1 MENDVKDTENLEL
14 EKQKQELEKQ
24 KQELEKLTQ
33 EKEQEIIKEKRKY
46 IYIFLEIIKE
56 KRNYILLG
64 IIIFLFMLYPILSS
78 ITYDEPS
85 QAIKTAHTKTIL
97 ETLPDLISVL
107 IKNNLDSHQQEI
119 SDLLSSSKDKMYSK
133 VDAQIDNLFD
143 PIENNVDKFLDWH
156 YSLKGNYSELA
167 LFVAKKLGLSVED
180 ALFNKLQEKFLGAD
194 YKQRLKTMTDNI
206 SDAFISLLRQHKKD
220 TEKIATQGVADIP
233 QVVESLK
240 NIDDQIEIDLQLK
253 VGFAAAIGA
262 TAGVGAG
269 ALMEKLAPKLV
280 EKIGAKLGAKV
291 GAKFLAKFGIAVG
304 GVLSTL
310 GADVAFNYIDEWLH
324 RDDFKKEILNNINE
338 VKKNLKES
346 YKTGFDNSITK
357 FSQGLQEDLK
367 NIETISVKAHI
378 EKLKQTP
385 EENNQKK
392 TINKKGLIF

>member
-1 MENDVKDTENLEL
+1 MENDVKEDLEQARPKL
-14 EKQKQELEKQ
+14 ELEKQ

-33 EKEQEIIKEKRKY
+33 EKEQEIKKNKEGRKY
-46 IYIFLEIIKE
+46 IYI
-56 KRNYILLG
+56 

-97 ETLPDLISVL
+97 EILPDPISDL

-119 SDLLSSSKDKMYSK
+119 SDLLSSSKDKIYSK

-180 ALFNKLQEKFLGAD
+180 ALFNKLQEKLLGAD

-240 NIDDQIEIDLQLK
+240 NIDDRIERDLKLK
-253 VGFAAAIGA
+253 MGFAAAIGA

-269 ALMEKLAPKLV
+269 KLMKRLVPKLV
-280 EKIGAKLGAKV
+280 EKLGTKLGAK
-291 GAKFLAKFGIAVG
+291 FLVKFGIAVG

-338 VKKNLKES
+338 MKKNLKES
-346 YKTGFDNSITK
+346 YKTDFDNSITK
-357 FSQGLQEDLK
+357 FSQEFQKDLK
-367 NIETISVKAHI
+367 NIETISVKAYV
-378 EKLKQTP
+378 EKLK
-385 EENNQKK
+385 
-392 TINKKGLIF
+392 

>member
-1 MENDVKDTENLEL
+1 MENDVKEDLEQARPKL
-14 EKQKQELEKQ
+14 ELEKQ

-33 EKEQEIIKEKRKY
+33 EKEQEIKKKEERKY
-46 IYIFLEIIKE
+46 IYI
-56 KRNYILLG
+56 

-78 ITYDEPS
+78 ITYDEPN

-97 ETLPDLISVL
+97 EILPDPISDL

-233 QVVESLK
+233 QVMESLK
-240 NIDDQIEIDLQLK
+240 NIDDRTERDLQLK
-253 VGFAAAIGA
+253 MGFAAAIGA

-269 ALMEKLAPKLV
+269 KLMERLAPKLV
-280 EKIGAKLGAKV
+280 EKLGTKLGD
-291 GAKFLAKFGIAVG
+291 KFLAKFGIAVG

-310 GADVAFNYIDEWLH
+310 GADVVLNYIDEWLH
-324 RDDFKKEILNNINE
+324 RDEFKKEILNNINE

-346 YKTGFDNSITK
+346 YKISFDNSITK

-367 NIETISVKAHI
+367 NIETIR
-378 EKLKQTP
+378 LKRT
-385 EENNQKK
+385 
-392 TINKKGLIF
+392 

>member
-1 MENDVKDTENLEL
+1 MENDVKEDLEQARPKL
-14 EKQKQELEKQ
+14 
-24 KQELEKLTQ
+24 ELEKLTQ
-33 EKEQEIIKEKRKY
+33 EKEQEIKKKEGRKY
-46 IYIFLEIIKE
+46 IYI
-56 KRNYILLG
+56 

-97 ETLPDLISVL
+97 EILPDLIPDL

-167 LFVAKKLGLSVED
+167 LLVAKKLGLSVED
-180 ALFNKLQEKFLGAD
+180 ALFNRLQEKFLGAD
-194 YKQRLKTMTDNI
+194 YKQRLQTMTDNI
-206 SDAFISLLRQHKKD
+206 SNAFISLLRQHKKD

-240 NIDDQIEIDLQLK
+240 NIDDRIERDLKLK
-253 VGFAAAIGA
+253 MGFAAAIGA
-262 TAGVGAG
+262 TAGVGASV
-269 ALMEKLAPKLV
+269 LMKRLTPKLV
-280 EKIGAKLGAKV
+280 EKLGTKL

-304 GVLSTL
+304 GVLPTL

-324 RDDFKKEILNNINE
+324 RDDFKKEIFNNINE
-338 VKKNLKES
+338 MKKNLKES

-357 FSQGLQEDLK
+357 FSQEFQKDLK
-367 NIETISVKAHI
+367 NIETTISVKAHV
-378 EKLKQTP
+378 EKLNQTP
-385 EENNQKK
+385 KENNQK
-392 TINKKGLIF
+392 INQ

>member
-1 MENDVKDTENLEL
+1 MLKSFIVYQNILGVSVENDVKEDLEQARPKL
-14 EKQKQELEKQ
+14 ELEKQ

-33 EKEQEIIKEKRKY
+33 EKEQEIKEKEERKY
-46 IYIFLEIIKE
+46 IYI
-56 KRNYILLG
+56 

-97 ETLPDLISVL
+97 EILPDPISDL

-167 LFVAKKLGLSVED
+167 LFAAKKLGLSVED

-194 YKQRLKTMTDNI
+194 YKQRLKTMADNI

-240 NIDDQIEIDLQLK
+240 NIDDQIERDLKLK
-253 VGFAAAIGA
+253 MGFAASIGL

-269 ALMEKLAPKLV
+269 KLMKRLVPKLV
-280 EKIGAKLGAKV
+280 EKLGTKLGAKV

-338 VKKNLKES
+338 MKKNLKES
-346 YKTGFDNSITK
+346 YKISFDNSITK
-357 FSQGLQEDLK
+357 FSQEFQKDLK
-367 NIETISVKAHI
+367 NIETISVKAHV
-378 EKLKQTP
+378 EKLK
-385 EENNQKK
+385 
-392 TINKKGLIF
+392 

>member
-1 MENDVKDTENLEL
+1 MENDVKEDLE
-14 EKQKQELEKQ
+14 QARP

-33 EKEQEIIKEKRKY
+33 EKEQEIKKKEGRKY
-46 IYIFLEIIKE
+46 IC
-56 KRNYILLG
+56 
-64 IIIFLFMLYPILSS
+64 IIIILFMLYPILSS
-78 ITYDEPS
+78 ITYDEPN

-97 ETLPDLISVL
+97 EILPDPISDL

-206 SDAFISLLRQHKKD
+206 SDTFISLLRQHKKD

-233 QVVESLK
+233 QVMESLK
-240 NIDDQIEIDLQLK
+240 NIDDKTERDLKLK
-253 VGFAAAIGA
+253 MGFAAAIVA

-269 ALMEKLAPKLV
+269 KLMKRLVPKLV
-280 EKIGAKLGAKV
+280 EKLGAKLGV
-291 GAKFLAKFGIAVG
+291 KFLAKFGIAVGG

-338 VKKNLKES
+338 AKKNLKKS
-346 YKTGFDNSITK
+346 YKISFDNSITK
-357 FSQGLQEDLK
+357 FSQEFQKGLK
-367 NIETISVKAHI
+367 NIETISVKAHV
-378 EKLKQTP
+378 EKLNQTP
-385 EENNQKK
+385 KENNQK
-392 TINKKGLIF
+392 NNQ

>member
-1 MENDVKDTENLEL
+1 MENDVKEDLEQARPKL
-14 EKQKQELEKQ
+14 
-24 KQELEKLTQ
+24 ELEKLTQ
-33 EKEQEIIKEKRKY
+33 EKEQEIIKEERKY
-46 IYIFLEIIKE
+46 IYIF
-56 KRNYILLG
+56 LG

-78 ITYDEPS
+78 ITYNEPS

-97 ETLPDLISVL
+97 ETLPDLIPDL

-167 LFVAKKLGLSVED
+167 LLTAKFVAKKLGLSVED
-180 ALFNKLQEKFLGAD
+180 ALFNKLQEKFLGTD

-240 NIDDQIEIDLQLK
+240 NIDDRTERDLKLK
-253 VGFAAAIGA
+253 MGFAAAIGA
-262 TAGVGAG
+262 TAGVCAG
-269 ALMEKLAPKLV
+269 KLMKRLVPKLV
-280 EKIGAKLGAKV
+280 EKLGTKLGAK
-291 GAKFLAKFGIAVG
+291 FLVKFGIAVG
-304 GVLSTL
+304 GVLPTL
-310 GADVAFNYIDEWLH
+310 GADVAFNYIDEWLY

-357 FSQGLQEDLK
+357 FSQEFQKDLK
-367 NIETISVKAHI
+367 NIETISVKAYV
-378 EKLKQTP
+378 EKLK
-385 EENNQKK
+385 
-392 TINKKGLIF
+392 

>member
-1 MENDVKDTENLEL
+1 MENDVKEDLEQARPKL
-14 EKQKQELEKQ
+14 ELEKQ

-33 EKEQEIIKEKRKY
+33 EKEQEIKKKEGRKY
-46 IYIFLEIIKE
+46 IYI
-56 KRNYILLG
+56 
-64 IIIFLFMLYPILSS
+64 IIIILFMLYPILSS

-97 ETLPDLISVL
+97 EILPDPISDL

-180 ALFNKLQEKFLGAD
+180 ALLFNKLQEKFLGAD

-206 SDAFISLLRQHKKD
+206 SDAFISLLHQHKKD

-240 NIDDQIEIDLQLK
+240 NIDGRTERDLKLK
-253 VGFAAAIGA
+253 MGFAAAIGA

-269 ALMEKLAPKLV
+269 KLMKRLVPKLV
-280 EKIGAKLGAKV
+280 EKLGTKL

-310 GADVAFNYIDEWLH
+310 GADVALNYIDEWLH
-324 RDDFKKEILNNINE
+324 RDDFKKEILKNINE
-338 VKKNLKES
+338 MKKNLKES

-357 FSQGLQEDLK
+357 FSQEFQKDLK
-367 NIETISVKAHI
+367 NIETISVKVHV
-378 EKLKQTP
+378 EKLK
-385 EENNQKK
+385 
-392 TINKKGLIF
+392 

>member
-1 MENDVKDTENLEL
+1 MENDVKEDLE
-14 EKQKQELEKQ
+14 QARP

-33 EKEQEIIKEKRKY
+33 EKEQEIIKEKREY
-46 IYIFLEIIKE
+46 IYIF
-56 KRNYILLG
+56 LG
-64 IIIFLFMLYPILSS
+64 IIIFLFILYFTLS
-78 ITYDEPS
+78 IFTYNEPS

-97 ETLPDLISVL
+97 EIFPDLISDL

-167 LFVAKKLGLSVED
+167 FLVAKKLGLSVED

-194 YKQRLKTMTDNI
+194 YKQRLQTMTDNI

-220 TEKIATQGVADIP
+220 TEKIATQGVADIS

-240 NIDDQIEIDLQLK
+240 NINDQIEIDLQLK
-253 VGFAAAIGA
+253 MGFAAAIGA
-262 TAGVGAG
+262 TAGVGTG

-280 EKIGAKLGAKV
+280 EKLGTKL

-346 YKTGFDNSITK
+346 YKMGFDNSITK
-357 FSQGLQEDLK
+357 FSQGLQEGLK

-378 EKLKQTP
+378 EKLK
-385 EENNQKK
+385 
-392 TINKKGLIF
+392 

>member
-1 MENDVKDTENLEL
+1 MENDVKDTENLEQ
-14 EKQKQELEKQ
+14 EKQKLDLEKQ

-33 EKEQEIIKEKRKY
+33 EKEQEIIKEKRN
-46 IYIFLEIIKE
+46 YIF
-56 KRNYILLG
+56 LG

-78 ITYDEPS
+78 ITYNEPS

-97 ETLPDLISVL
+97 ETLPDLIPDL

-167 LFVAKKLGLSVED
+167 LLVAKKLGLSVED

-194 YKQRLKTMTDNI
+194 YKQRLQTMTDNI
-206 SDAFISLLRQHKKD
+206 SNAFISLLRQHKKD
-220 TEKIATQGVADIP
+220 TEKIATQGVAGIP

-240 NIDDQIEIDLQLK
+240 NIDDRTERDLKLK
-253 VGFAAAIGA
+253 MGFAAAIGA

-269 ALMEKLAPKLV
+269 KLMKKLAPKLV
-280 EKIGAKLGAKV
+280 EKLGTKL
-291 GAKFLAKFGIAVG
+291 GAKFLAKFGIAVGG

-338 VKKNLKES
+338 AKKNLKES

-357 FSQGLQEDLK
+357 FSQEFQKDLK

-385 EENNQKK
+385 KENNQK
-392 TINKKGLIF
+392 NNQ

>member
-1 MENDVKDTENLEL
+1 
-14 EKQKQELEKQ
+14 
-24 KQELEKLTQ
+24 
-33 EKEQEIIKEKRKY
+33 
-46 IYIFLEIIKE
+46 
-56 KRNYILLG
+56 
-64 IIIFLFMLYPILSS
+64 MLYPILSS

-97 ETLPDLISVL
+97 EILPDPISDL

-194 YKQRLKTMTDNI
+194 YKQQLKTMTDNI

-233 QVVESLK
+233 QVAESLK
-240 NIDDQIEIDLQLK
+240 NIDDQIERDLQLK
-253 VGFAAAIGA
+253 MGFAAAIGA

-269 ALMEKLAPKLV
+269 KLMKRLAPKLV
-280 EKIGAKLGAKV
+280 EKIGTKLGAKV

-310 GADVAFNYIDEWLH
+310 GADVAFSYIDEWLH

-338 VKKNLKES
+338 AKKNLKES
-346 YKTGFDNSITK
+346 YKMGFDNSITK
-357 FSQGLQEDLK
+357 FSQGLQENLK
-367 NIETISVKAHI
+367 NAETISVKAHI

-385 EENNQKK
+385 KENNQK
-392 TINKKGLIF
+392 INQ

>member
-1 MENDVKDTENLEL
+1 MENDVKEDLE
-14 EKQKQELEKQ
+14 QARP

-33 EKEQEIIKEKRKY
+33 EKEQEIKKREGRKY
-46 IYIFLEIIKE
+46 IYIISEIIKE
-56 KRNYILLG
+56 ERKYIC

-97 ETLPDLISVL
+97 EILPDPISDL

-156 YSLKGNYSELA
+156 YSLKGDYSELA

-206 SDAFISLLRQHKKD
+206 SDAFISLLHQHKKD

-240 NIDDQIEIDLQLK
+240 NIDDRTERDLKLK
-253 VGFAAAIGA
+253 MGFVAAIGA

-269 ALMEKLAPKLV
+269 KLMKRLVPKLV
-280 EKIGAKLGAKV
+280 EKLGTKLGAKV

-304 GVLSTL
+304 GVLPTL

-338 VKKNLKES
+338 MKKNLKES
-346 YKTGFDNSITK
+346 YKISFDNSITK
-357 FSQGLQEDLK
+357 FSQEFQKDLK
-367 NIETISVKAHI
+367 NIETISVKAYV
-378 EKLKQTP
+378 EKLK
-385 EENNQKK
+385 
-392 TINKKGLIF
+392 

>member
-1 MENDVKDTENLEL
+1 MENDVKEDLEQARPKL
-14 EKQKQELEKQ
+14 ELEKQ

-33 EKEQEIIKEKRKY
+33 EKEQEIKKKEGRKY
-46 IYIFLEIIKE
+46 IYI
-56 KRNYILLG
+56 
-64 IIIFLFMLYPILSS
+64 IIILFMLYPILSS
-78 ITYDEPS
+78 FTYNEPS

-97 ETLPDLISVL
+97 EILPDPISDL

-180 ALFNKLQEKFLGAD
+180 ALFNKLQEKLLGAD

-240 NIDDQIEIDLQLK
+240 NIDDRIERDLKLK
-253 VGFAAAIGA
+253 MGFAVAIGE

-269 ALMEKLAPKLV
+269 KLMKRLVPKLV
-280 EKIGAKLGAKV
+280 EKLGTKL

-304 GVLSTL
+304 GGVLPTL
-310 GADVAFNYIDEWLH
+310 GADVAFNYIDEWLY

-338 VKKNLKES
+338 MKKNLKES
-346 YKTGFDNSITK
+346 YKISFDNGITK
-357 FSQGLQEDLK
+357 FSQEFQKDLK
-367 NIETISVKAHI
+367 NIETISVKAYV
-378 EKLKQTP
+378 EKLK
-385 EENNQKK
+385 
-392 TINKKGLIF
+392 

>member
-1 MENDVKDTENLEL
+1 MENDVKEDLEQARPKL
-14 EKQKQELEKQ
+14 ELEKQ

-33 EKEQEIIKEKRKY
+33 EKEQEIKKKEGRKY
-46 IYIFLEIIKE
+46 IYI
-56 KRNYILLG
+56 

-97 ETLPDLISVL
+97 EILPDPISDL

-180 ALFNKLQEKFLGAD
+180 ALFNKLQEKFLGSD

-240 NIDDQIEIDLQLK
+240 NIDDRTERDLKLK
-253 VGFAAAIGA
+253 MGFAVAIGA

-269 ALMEKLAPKLV
+269 ALMERLVPKLV
-280 EKIGAKLGAKV
+280 EKLGTKLGAKV

-310 GADVAFNYIDEWLH
+310 GADVALNYIDEWLH

-338 VKKNLKES
+338 AKK
-346 YKTGFDNSITK
+346 I
-357 FSQGLQEDLK
+357 
-367 NIETISVKAHI
+367 
-378 EKLKQTP
+378 
-385 EENNQKK
+385 
-392 TINKKGLIF
+392 

>member
-1 MENDVKDTENLEL
+1 MENDVKEDLEQARPKL
-14 EKQKQELEKQ
+14 ELEKQ

-33 EKEQEIIKEKRKY
+33 EKEQEIIKEKREY
-46 IYIFLEIIKE
+46 IYIFLEIIKK

-78 ITYDEPS
+78 ITYNEPS

-97 ETLPDLISVL
+97 EILPDLIPDL

-167 LFVAKKLGLSVED
+167 LLVAKKLGLSVED

-233 QVVESLK
+233 QVVKSLK
-240 NIDDQIEIDLQLK
+240 NIDDQIERDVELK
-253 VGFAAAIGA
+253 MGFAAAIGLM
-262 TAGVGAG
+262 AGVGASK
-269 ALMEKLAPKLV
+269 LMKRLAPKLV
-280 EKIGAKLGAKV
+280 KKLGAKL

-304 GVLSTL
+304 GGVLSTL
-310 GADVAFNYIDEWLH
+310 GTDVAFNYIDEWLH

-338 VKKNLKES
+338 AKKNLKES
-346 YKTGFDNSITK
+346 YKMGFDNSITK

-367 NIETISVKAHI
+367 NIETISVKAHM
-378 EKLKQTP
+378 EKLK
-385 EENNQKK
+385 
-392 TINKKGLIF
+392 

>member
-1 MENDVKDTENLEL
+1 MENDVKEDLERARP
-14 EKQKQELEKQ
+14 

-33 EKEQEIIKEKRKY
+33 EKEQEIKKKEGRKY
-46 IYIFLEIIKE
+46 IYI
-56 KRNYILLG
+56 
-64 IIIFLFMLYPILSS
+64 IIIFLFMLYPILS
-78 ITYDEPS
+78 IFTYNEPS

-97 ETLPDLISVL
+97 EILPDPISDL

-233 QVVESLK
+233 QVVEK
-240 NIDDQIEIDLQLK
+240 I
-253 VGFAAAIGA
+253 
-262 TAGVGAG
+262 
-269 ALMEKLAPKLV
+269 LMTEQ
-280 EKIGAKLGAKV
+280 
-291 GAKFLAKFGIAVG
+291 
-304 GVLSTL
+304 
-310 GADVAFNYIDEWLH
+310 
-324 RDDFKKEILNNINE
+324 KE
-338 VKKNLKES
+338 
-346 YKTGFDNSITK
+346 T
-357 FSQGLQEDLK
+357 
-367 NIETISVKAHI
+367 
-378 EKLKQTP
+378 
-385 EENNQKK
+385 
-392 TINKKGLIF
+392 

>member
-1 MENDVKDTENLEL
+1 MENDVKEDLEQARPKL
-14 EKQKQELEKQ
+14 ELEKQ

-33 EKEQEIIKEKRKY
+33 EKEQEIKKKEERKY
-46 IYIFLEIIKE
+46 IYI
-56 KRNYILLG
+56 

-78 ITYDEPS
+78 FTYNEPS

-97 ETLPDLISVL
+97 EILPDPISDL

-206 SDAFISLLRQHKKD
+206 SDAFISLLCQHKKD

-240 NIDDQIEIDLQLK
+240 NIDDQIERDLKLK
-253 VGFAAAIGA
+253 MRFAAAIGA

-269 ALMEKLAPKLV
+269 KLMKRLVPKLV
-280 EKIGAKLGAKV
+280 EKLGTKL

-304 GVLSTL
+304 GVLSIL
-310 GADVAFNYIDEWLH
+310 GADAAFNYIDERLH
-324 RDDFKKEILNNINE
+324 RDEFKKEILNNINE
-338 VKKNLKES
+338 MKKNLKES
-346 YKTGFDNSITK
+346 YKISFDNSITK
-357 FSQGLQEDLK
+357 FSQEFQKDLK
-367 NIETISVKAHI
+367 NIETIA
-378 EKLKQTP
+378 LKRMWKNSTKP
-385 EENNQKK
+385 PKRTTK
-392 TINKKGLIF
+392 RIINKKGSIF

>member
-1 MENDVKDTENLEL
+1 MSVENDVKEELEQSRPKPEL
-14 EKQKQELEKQ
+14 EKQKLEQ
-24 KQELEKLTQ
+24 EKLTQ
-33 EKEQEIIKEKRKY
+33 EKECPESKEQEKQRKRKKSSRM
-46 IYIFLEIIKE
+46 FWGTIIV
-56 KRNYILLG
+56 LLVVY
-64 IIIFLFMLYPILSS
+64 FSVKFFAYS
-78 ITYDEPS
+78 EPS
-85 QAIKTAHTKTIL
+85 QETKTARTQKIIKPAKRYI
-97 ETLPDLISVL
+97 EKFLPTDI
-107 IKNNLDSHQQEI
+107 IKDNLNNHQ
-119 SDLLSSSKDKMYSK
+119 SKINAALNSGIEEMNG
-133 VDAQIDNLFD
+133 VINTQIDGFFD

-240 NIDDQIEIDLQLK
+240 NITDRTERDLKLK
-253 VGFAAAIGA
+253 MGFAATIGA
-262 TAGVGAG
+262 TACVGVGK
-269 ALMEKLAPKLV
+269 LMKRLVPKLV
-280 EKIGAKLGAKV
+280 EKLGTKL

-338 VKKNLKES
+338 MKKNLKES
-346 YKTGFDNSITK
+346 YKTDFDNSITK
-357 FSQGLQEDLK
+357 FSQEFQKGLK
-367 NIETISVKAHI
+367 NIETISVKAYV
-378 EKLKQTP
+378 EKLNQTP
-385 EENNQKK
+385 KENNQK
-392 TINKKGLIF
+392 NNQ

>member
-1 MENDVKDTENLEL
+1 MENDVKEDLEQARP
-14 EKQKQELEKQ
+14 E
-24 KQELEKLTQ
+24 QELEKLTQ
-33 EKEQEIIKEKRKY
+33 EKEQEIKKKEGRKY
-46 IYIFLEIIKE
+46 IYI
-56 KRNYILLG
+56 
-64 IIIFLFMLYPILSS
+64 IIIILFMLYPILSS
-78 ITYDEPS
+78 FTYDEPS

-97 ETLPDLISVL
+97 EILPDLISDL

-180 ALFNKLQEKFLGAD
+180 ALFNKLQEKLLGAD

-206 SDAFISLLRQHKKD
+206 SDAFIGLLRQHKKD
-220 TEKIATQGVADIP
+220 TEKIATQGVAGIP
-233 QVVESLK
+233 QVAESLK
-240 NIDDQIEIDLQLK
+240 NIDDRTERDLELK
-253 VGFAAAIGA
+253 KGFAASIGA

-269 ALMEKLAPKLV
+269 ALMKRLVPKLV
-280 EKIGAKLGAKV
+280 EKLGTKLGAKV

-338 VKKNLKES
+338 MKKNLKEN
-346 YKTGFDNSITK
+346 YKISFDNSITK
-357 FSQGLQEDLK
+357 FSQEFQKDLK
-367 NIETISVKAHI
+367 NIETISVKAHV
-378 EKLKQTP
+378 EKLNQTP
-385 EENNQKK
+385 KENNQK
-392 TINKKGLIF
+392 INQ

>member
-1 MENDVKDTENLEL
+1 MENDVKEDLEQARPKLEL

-33 EKEQEIIKEKRKY
+33 EKEQEIKKKEGRKY
-46 IYIFLEIIKE
+46 IYI
-56 KRNYILLG
+56 
-64 IIIFLFMLYPILSS
+64 IIILFMLYPILSS

-97 ETLPDLISVL
+97 EILPDPISDL

-180 ALFNKLQEKFLGAD
+180 ALFNKLQEKLLGAD

-240 NIDDQIEIDLQLK
+240 NIDDQIERDLKLK
-253 VGFAAAIGA
+253 MGFAAAIGA

-269 ALMEKLAPKLV
+269 KLMKRLVPKLV
-280 EKIGAKLGAKV
+280 ENLGTKLGAKL

-346 YKTGFDNSITK
+346 YKTGFDNSITR
-357 FSQGLQEDLK
+357 FSQEFQKDLK
-367 NIETISVKAHI
+367 NIETISVKAHV
-378 EKLKQTP
+378 EKLK
-385 EENNQKK
+385 
-392 TINKKGLIF
+392 

>member
-1 MENDVKDTENLEL
+1 MENDVKEDLEQARPKL
-14 EKQKQELEKQ
+14 ELEKQ

-33 EKEQEIIKEKRKY
+33 EKEQEIKKKEERKY
-46 IYIFLEIIKE
+46 IYIFL
-56 KRNYILLG
+56 G
-64 IIIFLFMLYPILSS
+64 IIIFLFIFYIILSS
-78 ITYDEPS
+78 ITYNEPS

-97 ETLPDLISVL
+97 ETLPDLISDL

-167 LFVAKKLGLSVED
+167 LLTAKFVAKKLGLSVED
-180 ALFNKLQEKFLGAD
+180 ALFNKLQEKLLGAD

-240 NIDDQIEIDLQLK
+240 NIDDRTERDLKLK
-253 VGFAAAIGA
+253 MGFATAIGA

-269 ALMEKLAPKLV
+269 KLMKRLVPKLV
-280 EKIGAKLGAKV
+280 EKLGTKL

-338 VKKNLKES
+338 MKKNLKES

-357 FSQGLQEDLK
+357 FSQEFQKDLK
-367 NIETISVKAHI
+367 NIETISVKAHV
-378 EKLKQTP
+378 EKLK
-385 EENNQKK
+385 
-392 TINKKGLIF
+392 

>member
-1 MENDVKDTENLEL
+1 MENDVKEDLEQARPKL
-14 EKQKQELEKQ
+14 ELEKQ

-33 EKEQEIIKEKRKY
+33 EKEQEIKKNKEGRKY
-46 IYIFLEIIKE
+46 IYI
-56 KRNYILLG
+56 

-78 ITYDEPS
+78 FTYNNEPS

-97 ETLPDLISVL
+97 EILPDPISDL

-233 QVVESLK
+233 QVMESLK
-240 NIDDQIEIDLQLK
+240 NIDDKTERDLKLK
-253 VGFAAAIGA
+253 MGFAAAIGA

-269 ALMEKLAPKLV
+269 KLMKRLVPKLV
-280 EKIGAKLGAKV
+280 EKLGTKL

-338 VKKNLKES
+338 MKKNLKES
-346 YKTGFDNSITK
+346 YKISFDNSITK
-357 FSQGLQEDLK
+357 FSQEFQKDLK
-367 NIETISVKAHI
+367 NIETISVKAYV
-378 EKLKQTP
+378 EKLK
-385 EENNQKK
+385 
-392 TINKKGLIF
+392 

>member
-14 EKQKQELEKQ
+14 EKQKLDLEKQ
-24 KQELEKLTQ
+24 KQELEKLT
-33 EKEQEIIKEKRKY
+33 EIIKEKRKY
-46 IYIFLEIIKE
+46 IYIFSEIIKE
-56 KRNYILLG
+56 KRNYILSG
-64 IIIFLFMLYPILSS
+64 IIIILFMLYPILSS

-97 ETLPDLISVL
+97 EILPDPISDL

-143 PIENNVDKFLDWH
+143 SIENNVDKFLDWH

-206 SDAFISLLRQHKKD
+206 SDAFISLLHQHKKD

-240 NIDDQIEIDLQLK
+240 NIDDRTERDLKLK
-253 VGFAAAIGA
+253 MGFAASIGL

-269 ALMEKLAPKLV
+269 KLMKRLVPKLV
-280 EKIGAKLGAKV
+280 EKLGTKLGAKV
-291 GAKFLAKFGIAVG
+291 GAKFLAKFGIAPWVASYQLLG
-304 GVLSTL
+304 LMWLLIILMNGSTEM
-310 GADVAFNYIDEWLH
+310 IS
-324 RDDFKKEILNNINE
+324 KK
-338 VKKNLKES
+338 
-346 YKTGFDNSITK
+346 K
-357 FSQGLQEDLK
+357 F
-367 NIETISVKAHI
+367 
-378 EKLKQTP
+378 
-385 EENNQKK
+385 
-392 TINKKGLIF
+392 

>member
-1 MENDVKDTENLEL
+1 MENDVKEDLE
-14 EKQKQELEKQ
+14 QARPKQELEKQ
-24 KQELEKLTQ
+24 KLELEKQTQ
-33 EKEQEIIKEKRKY
+33 EKEQEIKRKEERKY
-46 IYIFLEIIKE
+46 IF
-56 KRNYILLG
+56 LG
-64 IIIFLFMLYPILSS
+64 IIIFLFILYFTLS
-78 ITYDEPS
+78 IFKYNEPS

-97 ETLPDLISVL
+97 EIFPDLISDL

-206 SDAFISLLRQHKKD
+206 SDAFISLLCQHKKD

-233 QVVESLK
+233 QVAESLK
-240 NIDDQIEIDLQLK
+240 NIDDQIERDLQLK
-253 VGFAAAIGA
+253 MGFAAAIGL

-269 ALMEKLAPKLV
+269 KLIKRLVPKLV
-280 EKIGAKLGAKV
+280 EKLGTKLGAK
-291 GAKFLAKFGIAVG
+291 FLVKFGIAVG
-304 GVLSTL
+304 GLSTL
-310 GADVAFNYIDEWLH
+310 GADVAFNYIDEWLY

-346 YKTGFDNSITK
+346 YKISFDNSITK

-367 NIETISVKAHI
+367 NIETISVKAYV
-378 EKLKQTP
+378 EKLK
-385 EENNQKK
+385 
-392 TINKKGLIF
+392 

>member
-1 MENDVKDTENLEL
+1 
-14 EKQKQELEKQ
+14 
-24 KQELEKLTQ
+24 
-33 EKEQEIIKEKRKY
+33 
-46 IYIFLEIIKE
+46 
-56 KRNYILLG
+56 
-64 IIIFLFMLYPILSS
+64 MLYPILSS

-97 ETLPDLISVL
+97 EILPDPISDL

-194 YKQRLKTMTDNI
+194 YKQQLKTMTDNI

-240 NIDDQIEIDLQLK
+240 NINDQIERDLKLK
-253 VGFAAAIGA
+253 MGFAAAIGA

-269 ALMEKLAPKLV
+269 KLMKRLVPKLV
-280 EKIGAKLGAKV
+280 EKLGTKL

-304 GVLSTL
+304 GGVLSTL
-310 GADVAFNYIDEWLH
+310 GADVAFSYIDEWLH

-338 VKKNLKES
+338 AKK
-346 YKTGFDNSITK
+346 I
-357 FSQGLQEDLK
+357 
-367 NIETISVKAHI
+367 
-378 EKLKQTP
+378 
-385 EENNQKK
+385 
-392 TINKKGLIF
+392 

>member
-1 MENDVKDTENLEL
+1 MENDVKEDLEQARPKL
-14 EKQKQELEKQ
+14 ELEKQ

-33 EKEQEIIKEKRKY
+33 EKEQEIKKREGRKY
-46 IYIFLEIIKE
+46 IYI
-56 KRNYILLG
+56 
-64 IIIFLFMLYPILSS
+64 IIIIIILFMLYPIVSG
-78 ITYDEPS
+78 IPYNEPS

-97 ETLPDLISVL
+97 EILPDPISDL

-167 LFVAKKLGLSVED
+167 LFAAKFVAKTIGLSVED
-180 ALFNKLQEKFLGAD
+180 ALFNKLQEKLLGAD

-206 SDAFISLLRQHKKD
+206 SDAFISLLHQHKKD

-240 NIDDQIEIDLQLK
+240 NIDDRIERDLKLK
-253 VGFAAAIGA
+253 MGFVAAIGA

-269 ALMEKLAPKLV
+269 KLMKRLVPKLV
-280 EKIGAKLGAKV
+280 EKLGTKL

-310 GADVAFNYIDEWLH
+310 GADVAFNYIDERLH

-338 VKKNLKES
+338 MKKNLKEI

-357 FSQGLQEDLK
+357 FSQEFQKDLK
-367 NIETISVKAHI
+367 NIETISVKAYV
-378 EKLKQTP
+378 EKLK
-385 EENNQKK
+385 
-392 TINKKGLIF
+392 

>member
-1 MENDVKDTENLEL
+1 MENDVKEDLEQARL
-14 EKQKQELEKQ
+14 

-33 EKEQEIIKEKRKY
+33 EKEQEIKKKEERKY
-46 IYIFLEIIKE
+46 IYIFLGITKE
-56 KRNYILLG
+56 KRNYIVLG
-64 IIIFLFMLYPILSS
+64 IIIFLFMLYPILS
-78 ITYDEPS
+78 IFTYNEPS
-85 QAIKTAHTKTIL
+85 QAIKTAHTKIIL
-97 ETLPDLISVL
+97 ETLPDLIPDL

-167 LFVAKKLGLSVED
+167 LLVAKKLGLSVED

-206 SDAFISLLRQHKKD
+206 SDAFISLLCQHKKD

-240 NIDDQIEIDLQLK
+240 NIDDRIERDLKLK
-253 VGFAAAIGA
+253 MGFVAAIGA

-269 ALMEKLAPKLV
+269 TLMEKLAPKLV
-280 EKIGAKLGAKV
+280 EKLGTKL
-291 GAKFLAKFGIAVG
+291 GAKFLAKFGG

-346 YKTGFDNSITK
+346 YKMDFDNSITK
-357 FSQGLQEDLK
+357 FSQGLQEGLK

-385 EENNQKK
+385 KENNQK
-392 TINKKGLIF
+392 NNQ

>member
-33 EKEQEIIKEKRKY
+33 EKEEEIKRKEGRKYINIFSEIIKEK
-46 IYIFLEIIKE
+46 I
-56 KRNYILLG
+56 NYILLG

-78 ITYDEPS
+78 ITYNEPS

-97 ETLPDLISVL
+97 EILPDLISDL

-119 SDLLSSSKDKMYSK
+119 SDLLSSNKDKMYSK

-167 LFVAKKLGLSVED
+167 LLVAKKLGLSVED

-220 TEKIATQGVADIP
+220 TEKIATQGVAGIP

-253 VGFAAAIGA
+253 MGFAAAIGA
-262 TAGVGAG
+262 TAGVGAS
-269 ALMEKLAPKLV
+269 ALMKRLAPKLV
-280 EKIGAKLGAKV
+280 EKLGAKL
-291 GAKFLAKFGIAVG
+291 GAKFLAKFGG

-310 GADVAFNYIDEWLH
+310 GADAALNYIDEWLH

-346 YKTGFDNSITK
+346 YKMGFDNSITK

-367 NIETISVKAHI
+367 NIETISVKAHM
-378 EKLKQTP
+378 EKLK
-385 EENNQKK
+385 
-392 TINKKGLIF
+392 

>member
-1 MENDVKDTENLEL
+1 MENDVKEDLEQARPKL
-14 EKQKQELEKQ
+14 ELEKQ

-33 EKEQEIIKEKRKY
+33 EKEQEIKKNKEGRKY
-46 IYIFLEIIKE
+46 IYI
-56 KRNYILLG
+56 

-97 ETLPDLISVL
+97 EILPDPISDL

-167 LFVAKKLGLSVED
+167 LLAAKKFGLSVED
-180 ALFNKLQEKFLGAD
+180 ALFNKLQEKLLGAD
-194 YKQRLKTMTDNI
+194 YKQRLQTMTDNI
-206 SDAFISLLRQHKKD
+206 SDSFIGLLRQHKKD
-220 TEKIATQGVADIP
+220 TEKIATQGVAGIP
-233 QVVESLK
+233 QVAESLR
-240 NIDDQIEIDLQLK
+240 NIGDKIERDLELK
-253 VGFAAAIGA
+253 KGFAVAIGA

-269 ALMEKLAPKLV
+269 ALMERLVPKLV
-280 EKIGAKLGAKV
+280 EKLGTKLGAKV

-310 GADVAFNYIDEWLH
+310 GADVALNYIDEWLH

-338 VKKNLKES
+338 AKKNLKES
-346 YKTGFDNSITK
+346 YKMGFDNSITK
-357 FSQGLQEDLK
+357 FSQGLQKDLK
-367 NIETISVKAHI
+367 NIETISVGAHI
-378 EKLKQTP
+378 NKLK
-385 EENNQKK
+385 
-392 TINKKGLIF
+392 

>member
-1 MENDVKDTENLEL
+1 MSVENDVKENLE
-14 EKQKQELEKQ
+14 QARP

-33 EKEQEIIKEKRKY
+33 EKEQEIKKKEGIKY
-46 IYIFLEIIKE
+46 IYIFS
-56 KRNYILLG
+56 G
-64 IIIFLFMLYPILSS
+64 IIIVLFISYIILSI
-78 ITYDEPS
+78 ITYNEPS

-97 ETLPDLISVL
+97 EIFPNLISDL

-119 SDLLSSSKDKMYSK
+119 SDLLNSSKDKMYSK

-167 LFVAKKLGLSVED
+167 LFAAKMIGSSAED
-180 ALFNKLQEKFLGAD
+180 ALFNKLQEKLLGSD

-220 TEKIATQGVADIP
+220 TEKIATQGVAGIP
-233 QVVESLK
+233 QVAESLK
-240 NIDDQIEIDLQLK
+240 NIDDRTERDLKLK
-253 VGFAAAIGA
+253 MDFAVAIGA

-269 ALMEKLAPKLV
+269 KLMERLAPKLV
-280 EKIGAKLGAKV
+280 KKLGTKL

-304 GVLSTL
+304 GGLATL

-324 RDDFKKEILNNINE
+324 RDDFKKEILNHINE
-338 VKKNLKES
+338 AKKNLKES

-357 FSQGLQEDLK
+357 FSQEFQKGLK
-367 NIETISVKAHI
+367 NIETISVQAHMK
-378 EKLKQTP
+378 KLK
-385 EENNQKK
+385 
-392 TINKKGLIF
+392 

>member
-1 MENDVKDTENLEL
+1 MENDVKEDLEQARPKL
-14 EKQKQELEKQ
+14 ELEKQ

-33 EKEQEIIKEKRKY
+33 EKEQEIKKKEERKY
-46 IYIFLEIIKE
+46 IY
-56 KRNYILLG
+56 

-78 ITYDEPS
+78 ITYNEPS

-97 ETLPDLISVL
+97 ETLPDPISDL

-167 LFVAKKLGLSVED
+167 LLTAKFVAKKLGLSVGD

-240 NIDDQIEIDLQLK
+240 NIDDRIERDLKLK
-253 VGFAAAIGA
+253 MGFAAAIGA

-269 ALMEKLAPKLV
+269 KLMKRLVPKLV
-280 EKIGAKLGAKV
+280 EKLGTKLGAK
-291 GAKFLAKFGIAVG
+291 FLVKFGIAVG
-304 GVLSTL
+304 GVLPTL

-324 RDDFKKEILNNINE
+324 RDEFKKEILNNINE
-338 VKKNLKES
+338 MKKNLKES
-346 YKTGFDNSITK
+346 YKISFDNSITK
-357 FSQGLQEDLK
+357 FSQEFQKDLK
-367 NIETISVKAHI
+367 NIETISVKAYV
-378 EKLKQTP
+378 EKLK
-385 EENNQKK
+385 
-392 TINKKGLIF
+392 

>member
-1 MENDVKDTENLEL
+1 
-14 EKQKQELEKQ
+14 
-24 KQELEKLTQ
+24 
-33 EKEQEIIKEKRKY
+33 
-46 IYIFLEIIKE
+46 
-56 KRNYILLG
+56 
-64 IIIFLFMLYPILSS
+64 MLYPILSS
-78 ITYDEPS
+78 ITYNEPS

-97 ETLPDLISVL
+97 ETLPDLISDL

-133 VDAQIDNLFD
+133 VDSQIDNLFD

-156 YSLKGNYSELA
+156 YFLKGNYSELA
-167 LFVAKKLGLSVED
+167 LLVAKKLGLSVED
-180 ALFNKLQEKFLGAD
+180 ALFNKLQEKLLGAD
-194 YKQRLKTMTDNI
+194 YKQRLQTMTDNI
-206 SDAFISLLRQHKKD
+206 SNAFISLLRQHKKD

-240 NIDDQIEIDLQLK
+240 NIDDQIERDLKLK
-253 VGFAAAIGA
+253 MGFAAAIGL

-269 ALMEKLAPKLV
+269 KLIKRLVPKLV
-280 EKIGAKLGAKV
+280 EKLGTKLGAK
-291 GAKFLAKFGIAVG
+291 FLVKFGIAVG
-304 GVLSTL
+304 GLSTL
-310 GADVAFNYIDEWLH
+310 GADVAFNYIDEWLY

-346 YKTGFDNSITK
+346 YKISFDNSITK

>member
-1 MENDVKDTENLEL
+1 
-14 EKQKQELEKQ
+14 
-24 KQELEKLTQ
+24 
-33 EKEQEIIKEKRKY
+33 
-46 IYIFLEIIKE
+46 
-56 KRNYILLG
+56 
-64 IIIFLFMLYPILSS
+64 
-78 ITYDEPS
+78 
-85 QAIKTAHTKTIL
+85 
-97 ETLPDLISVL
+97 
-107 IKNNLDSHQQEI
+107 
-119 SDLLSSSKDKMYSK
+119 MYSK

-206 SDAFISLLRQHKKD
+206 SDAFISLLCQHKKD

-233 QVVESLK
+233 QVAESLK
-240 NIDDQIEIDLQLK
+240 NIDDRIERDLKLK
-253 VGFAAAIGA
+253 MGFAAAIGL

-269 ALMEKLAPKLV
+269 KLMKRLVPKLV
-280 EKIGAKLGAKV
+280 KKLGTKLGAKV

-338 VKKNLKES
+338 MKKNLKES

-357 FSQGLQEDLK
+357 FSQEFQKDLK
-367 NIETISVKAHI
+367 NIETISVKAYV
-378 EKLKQTP
+378 EKLK
-385 EENNQKK
+385 
-392 TINKKGLIF
+392 

>member
-1 MENDVKDTENLEL
+1 MENDVKEDLEQARPKL
-14 EKQKQELEKQ
+14 ELEKQ

-33 EKEQEIIKEKRKY
+33 EKEQ
-46 IYIFLEIIKE
+46 EIIKE

-78 ITYDEPS
+78 ITYDEPN

-97 ETLPDLISVL
+97 EILPDPISDL

-167 LFVAKKLGLSVED
+167 LLVAKKLGLSVED

-194 YKQRLKTMTDNI
+194 YKQRLQTMTDNI

-240 NIDDQIEIDLQLK
+240 NIDDRIERDLKLK
-253 VGFAAAIGA
+253 MGFAAAIGA

-269 ALMEKLAPKLV
+269 KLMKRLVPKLV
-280 EKIGAKLGAKV
+280 EKLGTKLGAKV

-338 VKKNLKES
+338 MKK
-346 YKTGFDNSITK
+346 I
-357 FSQGLQEDLK
+357 
-367 NIETISVKAHI
+367 
-378 EKLKQTP
+378 
-385 EENNQKK
+385 
-392 TINKKGLIF
+392 

>member
-1 MENDVKDTENLEL
+1 MENDVKEDLEQARPKL
-14 EKQKQELEKQ
+14 ELEKQ

-33 EKEQEIIKEKRKY
+33 EKEQEIKKKEGRKY
-46 IYIFLEIIKE
+46 IYI
-56 KRNYILLG
+56 

-78 ITYDEPS
+78 ITYNEPS
-85 QAIKTAHTKTIL
+85 QAIKTAHTKIIL
-97 ETLPDLISVL
+97 ETLPDLISDL

-240 NIDDQIEIDLQLK
+240 NIDDRIERDLKLK
-253 VGFAAAIGA
+253 MGFAAAMGA

-269 ALMEKLAPKLV
+269 KLMKRLVPKLV
-280 EKIGAKLGAKV
+280 EKLGTKLGAKV
-291 GAKFLAKFGIAVG
+291 GAKFLAKFGIAVGG

-338 VKKNLKES
+338 MKKNLKES

-357 FSQGLQEDLK
+357 FSQEFQKDLK
-367 NIETISVKAHI
+367 NIETISVKAYV
-378 EKLKQTP
+378 EKLK
-385 EENNQKK
+385 
-392 TINKKGLIF
+392 